1 MLLRDEKSGP
11 EPNDLE
17 AIGRHLDQ
25 LNTRLGAWWNRLDE
39 VLREQGIGPDDLVPD
54 NKSIERAMAKI
65 GKDPWEEVYTVL
77 DSLCAIY
84 VDINAAQRQ
93 EICHLLNSKH
103 YVLNGINGYV
113 SRNAD
118 LYRETKD
125 SKWVGFALTSVII
138 EDGRTDY
145 RDILMSLAYLYLTI
159 VDVGELDPYPH
170 FQAAAEQ
177 ANGSIRDMLAHFD
190 EARAKELDRSWRE
203 D

>member
-159 VDVGELDPYPH
+159 VDVGELDPYPQ